1 MATYRTTATLLRFY
15 QKNLKGFLSKAN
27 APTDKSAEGF
37 SILEAMVAMAILAA
51 ALIPILA
58 LQGQFVKSVESL
70 ERLDIRLAARS
81 TAVSY
86 IKALNLSQNQNGEF
100 VHLTNAGPTRIS
112 WISTPATPPKIVRGN
127 GGFAGRFELTL
138 YDVNVTIDP
147 ENGGPEKFTI
157 RALGWRPLESVADGI

>member
-1 MATYRTTATLLRFY
+1 
-15 QKNLKGFLSKAN
+15 
-27 APTDKSAEGF
+27 
-37 SILEAMVAMAILAA
+37 MAILAA

-70 ERLDIRLAARS
+70 ERLDTRLAARS
-81 TAVSY
+81 TAVNY
-86 IKALNLSQNQNGEF
+86 IKSLNLAQNQDGEF

-112 WISTPATPPKIVRGN
+112 WTSIPATPPKTVRGN

-147 ENGGPEKFTI
+147 ENGGVEKFKI
-157 RALGWRPLESVADGI
+157 RALGWRPLERVVDGI